1 MLKGFK
7 INCKLNTFVFGYSIL
22 DLQKIYLNEV
32 PSRYW

>member
-1 MLKGFK
+1 MLKGLK

-22 DLQKIYLNEV
+22 DLQKKIINGV